1 MILDPVDYAIISQAL
16 IAAARE
22 MGVKLVR
29 SAFSTV
35 LREARDGSAALL
47 DARGNTVAQAEL
59 IPMQLGTIGHIFQP
73 CAELYPVETLQP
85 GDFFAIN
92 DPYSGGQH
100 LQDVFLFH
108 PIFHRGRVLGFS
120 ASVAHHLDLGGGSPG
135 LNALATDV
143 WSEGLIIPPLKLNM
157 ARDWHGGMFER
168 LLRANV
174 RVPHQTMGDFD
185 AQMAANAIGMSR
197 IEELADRYGAEM
209 VLAVMAALQDYSE
222 VRMRAAIRAVPDGV
236 YAGEDAVDD
245 DGESDAPLPVRATVT
260 VHDDTIAVDFT
271 GTAPQVRRNLNAP
284 FASTMSAAL
293 SCVKAVLTSPDIPFN
308 AGAARPVTITAPRGS
323 LLNPNR
329 PAPVR
334 ARMEACFRAWN
345 AVMKALAQAVPDRAI
360 ACGFDTTTVSVL
372 SHLKRDGWSVYLEI
386 NGGGYG
392 ASAAADGCDAVDG
405 PLSNCSN
412 TPVEAL
418 DQDFDFFRVT
428 EYSLHSDSCGE
439 GAQRGGLGFL
449 RRCEILSDDV
459 SIALYSDRF
468 RRAPDGMAGGGPGS
482 TGYCEIK
489 RGGQSIRLRSKDET
503 RLQKGDI
510 VTLALGGGGGYGAPS
525 ARPAGSL
532 EADVAD
538 GLVTPAKAARWG
550 ANSPT
555 DANSRGCA
563 RR

>member
-1 MILDPVDYAIISQAL
+1 MSLDPIDYAIISQAL

-29 SAFSTV
+29 SAYSTV

-73 CAELYPVETLQP
+73 CADLYPVETLEP
-85 GDFFAIN
+85 GDFFVIN

-135 LNALATDV
+135 LNPLATDV
-143 WSEGLIIPPLKLNM
+143 WSEGLIIPPLKLTM

-168 LLRANV
+168 LLRAIL
-174 RVPHQTMGDFD
+174 RVPHQTMGDCD
-185 AQMAANAIGMSR
+185 AQMAANAIGMAR
-197 IEELADRYGAEM
+197 VEELADRYGADT

-236 YAGEDAVDD
+236 YTGEDAVDD
-245 DGESDAPLPVRATVT
+245 GDGDAPLNVCATVT
-260 VHDDTIAVDFT
+260 VRDDTIAVDFA
-271 GTAPQVRRNLNAP
+271 GTAPQVRRNVNAP
-284 FASTMSAAL
+284 YASTISAAL

-308 AGAARPVTITAPRGS
+308 AGAARAVLITAPAGS

-372 SHLKRDGWSVYLEI
+372 SHLKPEGWSVYLEI
-386 NGGGYG
+386 SGGGYG
-392 ASAAADGCDAVDG
+392 ASATADGCDSVDG

-418 DQDFDFFRVT
+418 DQDFDFFRVI
-428 EYSLHSDSCGE
+428 EYSLRPDSCGE

-468 RRAPDGMAGGGPGS
+468 RRTPDGMAGGGPGS
-482 TGYCEIK
+482 IGFCEIQ
-489 RGGQSIRLRSKDET
+489 RDGQSIRLRSKDEA
-503 RLQKGDI
+503 RLRKGDV
-510 VTLALGGGGGYGAPS
+510 VTLALGGGGGYGAP
-525 ARPAGSL
+525 ARRPAASL

-538 GLVTPAKAARWG
+538 GLITLAKAAAWT
-550 ANSPT
+550 N
-555 DANSRGCA
+555 
-563 RR
+563 